1 MKLIEMKR
9 LPPKSEVAE
18 AVGRS
23 ARMGEG
29 LLTVARRHG
38 ISTHEAWGMLCER
51 VDIAEQQAYRRGWRE
66 GRRSMLPNLV
76 KVAA

>member
-9 LPPKSEVAE
+9 LPPKSEMVDAI
-18 AVGRS
+18 GRS

-38 ISTHEAWGMLCER
+38 ISTHEAWGLLAEC
-51 VDIAEQQAYRRGWRE
+51 VDGETQRAYRRGWRA
-66 GRRSMLPNLV
+66 GRLSTMPRLL